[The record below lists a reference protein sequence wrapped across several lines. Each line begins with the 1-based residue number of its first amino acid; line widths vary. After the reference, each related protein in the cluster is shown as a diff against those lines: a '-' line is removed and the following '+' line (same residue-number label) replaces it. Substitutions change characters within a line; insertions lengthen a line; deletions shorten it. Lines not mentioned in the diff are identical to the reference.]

1 MANQDSV
8 RQAFDNIFST
18 SEELIVRGLGREV
31 DELVDAIRETMQREV
46 RAAMNEFFRSLAA
59 QTGLYRDTPPY
70 SKQMWRSLSANYV
83 KIQKG
88 GDDRFFI
95 FAETRRRAR
104 RRRKNP
110 EARYKPLPKRDVKN
124 SLRNTLARLQDP
136 QKYFGDVEVR
146 IDDMTR
152 MNRRG
157 QPYLPHFEIPGSG
170 GRTMPRNLKKG
181 YLGIS
186 IEVVWFANIENLNL
200 YDRGALE
207 RLLPSQNKLQTKLLN
222 DAGHYRPL
230 IGPYLKWYTDNK
242 LAEAYQRGLK
252 AAGVIE

>member
-1 MANQDSV
+1 MASQDSV
-8 RQAFDNIFST
+8 RQAFDTIIST
-18 SEELIVRGLGREV
+18 EEELIIKGLGREI
-31 DELVDAIRETMQREV
+31 DELVDAISATMQREV
-46 RAAMNEFFRSLAA
+46 RAAMNEFFRNLAA

-110 EARYKPLPKRDVKN
+110 EGRYKPLPKRDVKN

-146 IDDMTR
+146 ITDHTR
-152 MNRRG
+152 INRRG
-157 QPYLPHFEIPGSG
+157 HPYLPKFLRED

-181 YLGIS
+181 YLGLT
-186 IEVVWFANIENLNL
+186 IEVVWFANIENLNF
-200 YDRGALE
+200 YERGALE
-207 RLLPSQNKLQTKLLN
+207 RLLPNQNKLQTKLLN

-230 IGPYLKWYTDNK
+230 IGPYLKWYADNK